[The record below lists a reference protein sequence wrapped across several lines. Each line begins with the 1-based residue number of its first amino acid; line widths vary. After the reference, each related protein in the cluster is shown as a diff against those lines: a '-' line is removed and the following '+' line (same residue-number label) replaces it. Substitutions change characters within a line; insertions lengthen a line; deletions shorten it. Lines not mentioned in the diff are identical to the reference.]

1 MGSLPA
7 HGESVMA
14 LERARSALK
23 NKKVG
28 RLGGASLLALVA
40 LVGAFEGY
48 KEKAYRDSIGVPTI
62 CYGYTDGVQ
71 MGDRKTKEECD
82 ALLVEE
88 LEEANAYVD
97 GCITVPLTAN
107 QRTALVSLT
116 YNTGPKAVCG
126 STLQRR
132 FNARQYELGC
142 KEILKWKYA
151 GGKVLPGL
159 ERRRREESELCLTP

>member
-1 MGSLPA
+1 MTVVKR
-7 HGESVMA
+7 SVA
-14 LERARSALK
+14 ALK

-28 RLGGASLLALVA
+28 RLGGASLLVLVA

-48 KEKAYRDSIGVPTI
+48 REKAYRDSIGVPTI

-71 MGDRKTKEECD
+71 MGDRKNKAECD

-88 LEEANAYVD
+88 LEEANGHVNR
-97 GCITVPLTAN
+97 CIAAPLTDN
-107 QRTALVSLT
+107 QRTALVSLA
-116 YNTGPKAVCG
+116 YNAGPKAVCG

-132 FNARQYELGC
+132 FNAGQYELGC

-151 GGKVLPGL
+151 GGKVIPGL
-159 ERRRREESELCLTP
+159 ERRRREESELCLAP